1 MTTTLYETCIPS
13 PIGKLTLIADDKALV
28 GIQFA
33 PSKKRDTNEVLA
45 KATRELEEYF
55 AGKRTRFTLPL
66 AFSGTKLQEKVW
78 RALAEIP
85 FGETRSYGDIAKKVG
100 APRAFRAVGGCN
112 NRNPLPIVLPCHR
125 VIGKDGSLTGFGGG
139 IPTKQWLLDHESKK
153 VSRRA
158 ARGRDSS
165 ETRR

>member
-1 MTTTLYETCIPS
+1 MTTLYETCIPS
-13 PIGKLTLIADDKALV
+13 PIGKLTLVADDKTLV
-28 GIQFA
+28 RVRFA
-33 PSKKRDTNEVLA
+33 ASKKRDTNKVLE

-85 FGETRSYGDIAKKVG
+85 YGETRSYADIAKRVG
-100 APRAFRAVGGCN
+100 APRAFRAIGGCN

-125 VIGKDGSLTGFGGG
+125 VIGSNGNLTGFGGG
-139 IPTKQWLLDHESKK
+139 LPMKRWLLDHESTK
-153 VSRRA
+153 VSPPA
-158 ARGRDSS
+158 ARGRGSS
-165 ETRR
+165 EKRR